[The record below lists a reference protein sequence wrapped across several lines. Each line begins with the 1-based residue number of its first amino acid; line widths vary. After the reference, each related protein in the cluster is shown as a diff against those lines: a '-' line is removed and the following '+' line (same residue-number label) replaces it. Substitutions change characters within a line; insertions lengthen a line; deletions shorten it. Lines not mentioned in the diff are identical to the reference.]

1 MRPRPISRE
10 EFARYFQRT
19 RPPPAVANSGG
30 PDSTCLLF
38 LIQRFLA
45 DFPSSFRLSSLTVDH
60 ALQPDSADM
69 ARHAANTAA
78 ALRVPHSTSRIPW
91 GTPPFPPLPDP
102 SRPIEAVARTA
113 RYSLL
118 WKQMQKDDIGVL
130 ALAHHNDDQIETA
143 LMRLGRQSSELGGR
157 GILMCR
163 RWGMGQKNDLEWAGY
178 EGLSKWM
185 IRPLLDVSKDRILAT
200 CEENELSYVTD
211 STNFQPAITLRNAL
225 RAVLSKDKFD
235 QTHLPPDIQN
245 HLRAI
250 NQTISSFPNLSID
263 LNSPR
268 ERLRAAIK
276 TIDSFAS
283 DIESQATIQLE
294 HARLASPPGTF
305 ILSSHYLQ
313 EITNPLLRRAMILRI
328 LRYISFHPWG
338 SVRSQARRSRH
349 SLDHIIENVWNPS
362 PFTSRGIRPIV
373 AGGGVLWRPVL
384 VDPLKAT
391 ANFLGRGGRGILGW
405 MAVRQPPYNPEKM
418 AAYGLEDSLNVDIT
432 GTLREALKAWDQGR
446 GSGPQTIQILW
457 DCRFLLDFD
466 LASIPQ
472 HLIHDLFQT
481 PPSSSSPKIAIRWWT
496 KYYYPKVVL
505 VPRNGKV
512 AWSEKEDREVVLH
525 SDVKIGLNPVLVQS
539 RPRMSTPYLNKVRN
553 EGGEGLK
560 GNTPIVVSE
569 WVTTRW
575 IRILDPF

>member
-1 MRPRPISRE
+1 
-10 EFARYFQRT
+10 
-19 RPPPAVANSGG
+19 
-30 PDSTCLLF
+30 
-38 LIQRFLA
+38 
-45 DFPSSFRLSSLTVDH
+45 
-60 ALQPDSADM
+60 
-69 ARHAANTAA
+69 
-78 ALRVPHSTSRIPW
+78 
-91 GTPPFPPLPDP
+91 
-102 SRPIEAVARTA
+102 
-113 RYSLL
+113 
-118 WKQMQKDDIGVL
+118 
-130 ALAHHNDDQIETA
+130 
-143 LMRLGRQSSELGGR
+143 
-157 GILMCR
+157 
-163 RWGMGQKNDLEWAGY
+163 
-178 EGLSKWM
+178 
-185 IRPLLDVSKDRILAT
+185 
-200 CEENELSYVTD
+200 
-211 STNFQPAITLRNAL
+211 
-225 RAVLSKDKFD
+225 
-235 QTHLPPDIQN
+235 
-245 HLRAI
+245 
-250 NQTISSFPNLSID
+250 
-263 LNSPR
+263 
-268 ERLRAAIK
+268 
-276 TIDSFAS
+276 
-283 DIESQATIQLE
+283 
-294 HARLASPPGTF
+294 
-305 ILSSHYLQ
+305 
-313 EITNPLLRRAMILRI
+313 MILRI

-391 ANFLGRGGRGILGW
+391 ANFLGRGGRIKTPNTDHILRGKAEIGRGILGW

-432 GTLREALKAWDQGR
+432 GTLREALNDWDQGR

-472 HLIHDLFQT
+472 HLIHDLSQT
-481 PPSSSSPKIAIRWWT
+481 PPSSSSSQKIAIRWWT

-512 AWSEKEDREVVLH
+512 AWSEKEDREVVVH

-539 RPRMSTPYLNKVRN
+539 RPRVSTPYLNKVRN